1 VYPYD
6 YYRGVHKKSTHDYTG
21 TSGVDEYWN
30 SVDSNPITGCVSYG
44 TGITGHVMLIEYAL
58 GLTPGGTHANVKG
71 WLESIDTLLGPTP
84 GGTHAN
90 VKGWLESIDTLLGP
104 TPGGTHANVKGWL
117 NDLDRRTHAQTI
129 NWFLSGTLPE
139 GAQFI
144 SGISFGPHRVQLAGL
159 EVNLLTAPEGS
170 IGGHFDLYN
179 APDGGGAKLLS
190 LHLAEGDLWG
200 SAIGSSYLESAQPL
214 YVYTITSST
223 MANANLT
230 LHLQ

>member
-1 VYPYD
+1 MYPYD

-90 VKGWLESIDTLLGP
+90 VKGWL
-104 TPGGTHANVKGWL
+104 

-129 NWFLSGTLPE
+129 NWFLSGTIPE

-144 SGISFGPHRVQLAGL
+144 SGISFGPHRVQLAGI

>member
-1 VYPYD
+1 MYPYD

-58 GLTPGGTHANVKG
+58 GL
-71 WLESIDTLLGPTP
+71 TP

-223 MANANLT
+223 MANVNLT

>member
-1 VYPYD
+1 MYPYD

-58 GLTPGGTHANVKG
+58 GL
-71 WLESIDTLLGPTP
+71 TP